1 MKQVGFYLL
10 KGITTSDAS
19 FMPCSMTKIDA
30 STRVRS
36 KDDDIL
42 DMIFC
47 IDPITRFPCT
57 SIAAY
62 LSDKT
67 ADEVRTYIERNLL
80 KDIPADQYPTNI
92 REALNDID
100 TDFMVKVSRNQFE
113 TDEEYEDRVS
123 GYLQE
128 LERDQEVKDKIAAFN
143 EKLKKTLE
151 TD

>member
-1 MKQVGFYLL
+1 M

-19 FMPCSMTKIDA
+19 FMPCNETKIDV

-57 SIAAY
+57 SISAY

-67 ADEVRTYIERNLL
+67 SDEVRTFIERNLL
-80 KDIPADQYPTNI
+80 KDIPADQYSTNI

-100 TDFMVKVSRNQFE
+100 TDFMVKVSRQQYE
-113 TDEEYEDRVS
+113 TSEEYEDRVS